1 MSRVSSLLVSLLLLA
16 TLFVL
21 GSRLD
26 PANDDQ
32 APVQDAS
39 SSAGQRGDTAGPSPD
54 GPTDSAAPSSDV
66 AATAR
71 DDARDR
77 AAVLGTWEDDYQGK
91 RTMTLKED
99 GTGTMLVELS
109 GMSAT
114 LFAAHLEFDMVWS
127 VENGRLK
134 KQTIGGRPEN
144 RVAMILKMMGDRVD
158 EPILEL
164 TAERLV
170 LLDQDGETRYEW
182 RRKSQP
188 TAQFRGVFF
197 NPYVRHEAMAG
208 YPWPVFTHYTGDY
221 RRQIQAALS
230 DLKQTARINLVAV
243 FVPIPFTLATPPHA
257 PSAGQPLAEWANVE
271 YLEGLADFVDDCHAA
286 GVGVE
291 LDLADNRWI
300 PYTVDSA
307 KHIGQPG
314 NPSWPVAD
322 ETPWEESAT
331 WYSQVIEYVEAHA
344 EHPDS
349 IAMWGMLGHYQHG
362 TAEPCLWNTDATP
375 EILNATRTFVKQV
388 WPAFRA
394 AGKRPKAA
402 PILLP
407 IFSSSSYWVPRS
419 AEERLSAVR
428 NLKQWIVDDLA
439 LPPDYW
445 LITGYP
451 CCDPAPDGVY
461 YLRRIVELLGPEN
474 ASRLI
479 VTDLKGPG
487 HEHEMSDTILSVGKM
502 SGRELLDWHMQKC
515 TEYRLAGW
523 WIYSYQ
529 DQESLDQR
537 TGIRNLDGTW
547 KTDLLQLV
555 RQQQGE

>member
-1 MSRVSSLLVSLLLLA
+1 MRRASSLLISLGLLA
-16 TLFVL
+16 TLFVA
-21 GSRLD
+21 GRQFD
-26 PANDDQ
+26 PTEGER
-32 APVQDAS
+32 S
-39 SSAGQRGDTAGPSPD
+39 SAQVESGSAGQVGKTAGASRGDASESG
-54 GPTDSAAPSSDV
+54 AAPQADD
-66 AATAR
+66 TTGR

-99 GTGTMLVELS
+99 GTGTMIVELT

-114 LFAAHLEFDMVWS
+114 LFAARLEFDMVWS
-127 VENGRLK
+127 VEDGRLK
-134 KQTIGGRPEN
+134 KQTVGGRPEK
-144 RVAMILKMMGDRVD
+144 RVAMILQMMGDRVD

-182 RRKSQP
+182 RRKSKP
-188 TAQFRGVFF
+188 TVQFRGVFF
-197 NPYVRHEAMAG
+197 NPNVRHEAMAG
-208 YPWPVFTHYTGDY
+208 YPWPVFTHYTGEY
-221 RRQIQAALS
+221 RRQIQEALS
-230 DLKQTARINLVAV
+230 DLKQTAHINLVAV

-257 PSAGQPLAEWANVE
+257 PTAGQSLAEWANVN
-271 YLEGLADFVDDCHAA
+271 YLDGLALFVDDCHAA
-286 GVGVE
+286 ELGVE

-300 PYTVDSA
+300 PYSVDSA

-331 WYSQVIEYVEAHA
+331 WYSQVIEYVEAQA
-344 EHPDS
+344 EHPES

-375 EILNATRTFVKQV
+375 EILSSTREFVKHV
-388 WPAFRA
+388 WPAFRS

-407 IFSSSSYWVPRS
+407 IFSSSSYWQPRS

-451 CCDPAPDGVY
+451 SCDPAPDGVY
-461 YLRRIVELLGPEN
+461 YLRRIVELLGPES

-487 HEHEMSDTILSVGKM
+487 HEHELSDTMLSVGNL
-502 SGRELLDWHMQKC
+502 SGRDMLDWHMRKC
-515 TEYRLAGW
+515 AEYGLAGW